1 MILLVE
7 LDVGIAFLTFALSS
21 DDNADGAEG
30 IVAACS
36 TRWVRCAV
44 GSEKSEYR
52 VSSSVGD
59 DEGGDFSHVVRK
71 VASGWRE
78 NV

>member
-7 LDVGIAFLTFALSS
+7 LEVGIAFLTFALSS

-30 IVAACS
+30 IVAAGS
-36 TRWVRCAV
+36 ARWVGCAV
-44 GSEKSEYR
+44 RSEKSECR

-59 DEGGDFSHVVRK
+59 DEGGEFNHVV
-71 VASGWRE
+71 
-78 NV
+78 